1 MCGILGGIS
10 LSGTFF
16 PNSNELQ
23 KAASCLKH
31 RGPDGSGQIQF
42 SCGNTNVSFAH
53 TRLSIID
60 LSELGSQPM
69 TSMSGKTTI
78 VFNGEIYNYKLLR
91 EELEGNGFSFYTH
104 SDTEVI
110 LNGFECWGID
120 EILNRLDGM
129 FAFAIFDKER
139 ELLFLARDRFGKKPL
154 YYYKEEKRLAFSSDI
169 RSFKSLAGVS
179 LTIDM
184 RALGYFFAELSTPME
199 STIWQE
205 VKKVKPGT
213 ALVFNKGRVQE
224 KEYWQLQYNESCSL
238 SRSDV
243 INETDRLLTQ
253 AVNKRLV
260 ADVRVGALLSGGIDS
275 SLVVAKMA
283 QLSSQRIRTYSVGFS
298 EDQFNELP
306 FARMVAK
313 KFDTEHTELII
324 SAEQVANMN
333 ELIVEYGEP
342 FADSSMLPTYLIA
355 KEVAKTEKVVL
366 GGDGGDELFGG
377 YHAHYFAHQYD
388 RVKRFKDFYG
398 ITRFVKGLF
407 PVYQVELLDALLS
420 QANKPAH
427 ALLNRQMGF
436 TTGQLQQ
443 LCHEPVFFT
452 GLDQEHQLIW
462 KTFSASSKNEL
473 INHLAASLRTRL
485 VNDYLVK
492 VDRATMFA
500 SLEMRSPFLDKELAT
515 FTSSLKPEQIL
526 YKGETKSILK
536 ELALRYFEKDFV
548 YRNKQ
553 GFGIPMGEWFKK
565 KLKQTLLETVLGG
578 KQKLADLNYTF
589 IEKIIH
595 EHLEGKQD
603 HAHRVWSLY
612 VFHIWAQRQ

>member
-1 MCGILGGIS
+1 
-10 LSGTFF
+10 
-16 PNSNELQ
+16 
-23 KAASCLKH
+23 
-31 RGPDGSGQIQF
+31 
-42 SCGNTNVSFAH
+42 
-53 TRLSIID
+53 
-60 LSELGSQPM
+60 
-69 TSMSGKTTI
+69 
-78 VFNGEIYNYKLLR
+78 
-91 EELEGNGFSFYTH
+91 
-104 SDTEVI
+104 
-110 LNGFECWGID
+110 
-120 EILNRLDGM
+120 M
-129 FAFAIFDKER
+129 FAFAMFDKER
-139 ELLFLARDRFGKKPL
+139 ELLFLARDPFGKKPL

-213 ALVFNKGRVQE
+213 VLVFDKGRVQE
-224 KEYWQLQYNESCSL
+224 KEYWQLRYSESCAL
-238 SRSDV
+238 GRSEV

-253 AVNKRLV
+253 AVKKRLV
-260 ADVRVGALLSGGIDS
+260 ADVPVGALLSGGIDS

-306 FARMVAK
+306 FARIVAK
-313 KFDTEHTELII
+313 KFNTEHTELII
-324 SAEQVANMN
+324 SAEQVSNMN
-333 ELIVEYGEP
+333 EFIAEYGEP

-388 RVKRFKDFYG
+388 RVKRFKDFYW
-398 ITRFVKGLF
+398 ITRSVKRLF
-407 PVYQVELLDALLS
+407 PGYQVELLDALLS
-420 QANKPAH
+420 QANKSTYT
-427 ALLNRQMGF
+427 LLNRQMGF
-436 TTGQLQQ
+436 TAWQLKQ
-443 LCHEPVFFT
+443 LCNEPVFFT
-452 GLDQEHQLIW
+452 ALDQEHQSIW
-462 KTFSASSKNEL
+462 KTFSAGSKNDL

-500 SLEMRSPFLDKELAT
+500 SLEMRSPFLDKELAA
-515 FTSSLKPEQIL
+515 FTSSLKPEQL
-526 YKGETKSILK
+526 LCKGETKSILK
-536 ELALRYFEKDFV
+536 ELALHYFEKDFV

-553 GFGIPMGEWFKK
+553 GFGIPMGEWFKE
-565 KLKQTLLETVLGG
+565 KLKKALLETVLGG
-578 KQKLADLNYTF
+578 KQKLVDLNYTF
-589 IEKIIH
+589 IEKIIY
-595 EHLEGKQD
+595 EHLKGNQD

-612 VFHIWAQRQ
+612 VFHIWAQHQ